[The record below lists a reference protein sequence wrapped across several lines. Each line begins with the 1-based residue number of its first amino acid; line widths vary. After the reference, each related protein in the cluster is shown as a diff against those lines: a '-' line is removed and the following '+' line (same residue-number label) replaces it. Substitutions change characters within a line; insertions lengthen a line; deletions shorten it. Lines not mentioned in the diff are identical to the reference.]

1 MAFLPML
8 QSLLQSAGIHVNIQS
23 FLLLFFLIVA
33 RLIAA
38 LSLAPFMGGQALPSQ
53 AKMGLAAVIAALL
66 YPGLAKASGP
76 IPGSSMFY
84 FALLAKE
91 FVVGMMIGFISQM
104 IFFGVQIAGIV
115 IDTQRGLNQIT
126 YLAPQLPGNVSAL
139 GNLQVQASIVLFLL
153 LGGHLLFLRSIA
165 HSFLVIPLLQV
176 PHFGSGWL
184 PLANGFTRI
193 SASAILVGAQLCAP
207 VVLTIFLVDISFGSI
222 QKVASSIRISS
233 DSNIAKSW
241 IGLAVFL
248 LSAGFFFDRL
258 QQFLASV
265 IPTINYFVAS
275 MR

>member
-1 MAFLPML
+1 MAFLPTL
-8 QSLLQSAGIHVNIQS
+8 QGLLQSAGIHINAQS
-23 FLLLFFLIVA
+23 FLLLFFLIFA

-53 AKMGLAAVIAALL
+53 AKVGLAAVIAALL
-66 YPGLAKASGP
+66 YPGLAEAAGT
-76 IPGSSMFY
+76 IPGSSMLY

-104 IFFGVQIAGIV
+104 IFFGVQTAGIV

-139 GNLQVQASIVLFLL
+139 GNLQVQVSIVLFLL

-184 PLANGFTRI
+184 PLANEFTRI

-222 QKVASSIRISS
+222 QKVASSIRISN

-265 IPTINYFVAS
+265 IPTIDHFVAS